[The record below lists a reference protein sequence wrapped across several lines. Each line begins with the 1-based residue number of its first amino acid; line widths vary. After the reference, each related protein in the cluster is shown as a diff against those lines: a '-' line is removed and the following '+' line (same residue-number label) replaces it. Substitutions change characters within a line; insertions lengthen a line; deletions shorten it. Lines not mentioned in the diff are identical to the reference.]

1 MNSLPVRKLW
11 LASITL
17 LFVGNA
23 WGDDPPP
30 PPVAGDEENSVPTGS
45 QPADAAVE
53 VLQRN
58 DTPEEIARRES
69 LSWLMT
75 GQLYES
81 RRDLEQAVSAFRKS
95 VEADPSAL
103 VPYQKLLPLLLLQ
116 GEAEQAREYALQ
128 AAEHSTDGLQVVRA
142 LGAVLNQQGQ
152 TEEAIELF
160 QQALANAKEGDNRVT
175 ALLLHRDLGLLFHAG
190 GDKEQAAEN
199 LRVVLAAVEASDGER
214 LLAEE
219 LTEVLGTDPAAMCD
233 VIGQALLAMND
244 AEGAVRAFEKAAE
257 FAPEGAAVHGYN
269 LAQVFRQQG
278 EAERGLEELNKYLN
292 AQLQARGRAPYQL
305 LKDLLADLERGAELL
320 PWLEKLAEADPNNAE
335 LQYFLAHEY
344 VLTDDLDKAEELYRR
359 VLADTN
365 APQGIVG
372 LIPIHRQKKQ
382 TAELLTALVTGF
394 SSGLYVEDEE
404 ELETIPA
411 DFRYLAEQFNDEIA
425 SLAADEETMKLLMEH
440 GRSLEES
447 DPPTIE
453 FAQVFVLAQL
463 AVEAKRT
470 EDVLHNYR
478 LAIDM
483 RNDPPAVLYRELSN
497 YLIDEEEYTEAIK
510 ILNEAAEHPSNELQQ
525 ARWQFLYFLSF
536 AYELDGQTDP
546 ALEAVRGAQ
555 EEQPDEP
562 LLQYQEGWVYYH
574 AHRWEEAQGIFEN
587 FITEHGEDPSDR
599 IASQVDNC
607 RFNLSNIFV
616 QTGDLERGEQVL
628 LEVLETDPDN
638 VQANNDLGYLWADQ
652 DKNLEEA
659 HAMIEKALA
668 AEPENAAY
676 LDSMG
681 WVLYR
686 LEDYAGAATHL
697 EKAVALPNGGDSVI
711 QEHLAD
717 CYDKL
722 DRHDEA
728 RALWQKSLDQERE
741 QPHPD
746 EEIIQRIEEKLAE

>member
-1 MNSLPVRKLW
+1 MSLLHVRKSC
-11 LASITL
+11 LACIAL
-17 LFVGNA
+17 LLLAGNA
-23 WGDDPPP
+23 WGDDPPA
-30 PPVAGDEENSVPTGS
+30 PPVTGDEVDSAPTGT
-45 QPADAAVE
+45 QPADPGAE
-53 VLQRN
+53 VLPRN
-58 DTPEEIARRES
+58 DTPEGIARRES

-81 RRDLEQAVSAFRKS
+81 RRDLERAVEAFRKS

-116 GEAEQAREYALQ
+116 GETEQAREYALQ

-152 TEEAIELF
+152 TDEAIELF
-160 QQALANAKEGDNRVT
+160 QQALTNAKEGDNRVT
-175 ALLLHRDLGLLFHAG
+175 ALLLHRDLGLLFHTG
-190 GDKEQAAEN
+190 GDKEKAAEN
-199 LRVVLAAVEASDGER
+199 LTVVLAALESPEG
-214 LLAEE
+214 LTPEE
-219 LTEVLGTDPAAMCD
+219 INEVLGDDPAAMCD
-233 VIGQALLAMND
+233 VIGQALLAVND

-257 FAPEGAAVHGYN
+257 YAPEGAAVHGYN
-269 LAQVFRQQG
+269 LAQVFRQKG

-305 LKDLLADLERGAELL
+305 LKDLLADLDRGDELL

-394 SSGLYVEDEE
+394 SSGLYVEDEA

-411 DFRYLAEQFNDEIA
+411 DFRYLAEQFNDEIK
-425 SLAADEETMKLLMEH
+425 SLAADEEAMKLLMEH

-497 YLIDEEEYTEAIK
+497 YLIDEKEYTDAIK

-546 ALEAVRGAQ
+546 ALEAVRGAR

-562 LLQYQEGWVYYH
+562 VLQYQEGWVYYH
-574 AHRWEEAQGIFEN
+574 AHRWEDAQAIFEG
-587 FITEHGEDPSDR
+587 FIAEHGDDPSDR

-628 LEVLETDPDN
+628 LEVLETNPDN

-652 DKNLEEA
+652 NKRLDEA
-659 HAMIEKALA
+659 RVMIEKALA

-686 LEDYAGAATHL
+686 LEDYAGAVAQL
-697 EKAVALPNGGDSVI
+697 EKAIGLPNGGDSVI

-717 CYDKL
+717 CYEKL

-728 RALWQKSLDQERE
+728 RDLWQKALDQERE

-746 EEIIQRIEEKLAE
+746 AEVVQRIEEKLAE